1 MKISKIRHSITSLP
15 RVLKAAL
22 GVTDRKRWRKNVKE
36 RPSWDER
43 NVLIARYIPAGSSIL
58 DLGAGAQTLRQYARS
73 AGLYVPCDITQSS
86 PDCIVCDF
94 NRGIYPPED
103 RTYDITICSGVL
115 EYLREPF
122 DFLARIKS
130 YSKMFILSYQ
140 PKHPDRADK
149 MERRAHGFVNDLSK
163 EELESL
169 LHRAGYRY
177 ECVERWLAQLIYRLE
192 RD

>member
-1 MKISKIRHSITSLP
+1 
-15 RVLKAAL
+15 
-22 GVTDRKRWRKNVKE
+22 VTDRRRWLQNVKE

-43 NVLIARYIPAGSSIL
+43 NVLIARYIPAESSIL

-73 AGLYVPCDITQSS
+73 ARLYVPCDITQSS

-103 RTYDITICSGVL
+103 RIYDITICSGVL

-122 DFLARIKS
+122 DFLMRIKR
-130 YSKMFILSYQ
+130 YSKTFILSYQ
-140 PKHPDRADK
+140 PKRLDRADK
-149 MERRAHGFVNDLSK
+149 IERLVHGFVNNMGK
-163 EELESL
+163 GELESL
-169 LHRAGYRY
+169 LYRAGYRY
-177 ECVERWLAQLIYRLE
+177 ECVESWLAQLIYRLE